1 MEETAD
7 VLKASVP
14 SATRVVAG
22 LDGDPHTTDRS
33 SDATAEEEALYLNRR
48 HPLVANGLRMLER
61 AATALAE
68 ESDRY
73 EVTYPVL
80 HLHTATEALL
90 RGRLAMHWAGDIWP
104 THNGDRD
111 SNRRARGEYEGL
123 TLHEAADLAARW
135 CDTDIAAARAD
146 LLAFAY
152 VRNRVLLSSDRDS
165 DSLAAIRCRALPVL
179 DLLLALVETDILG
192 ELTED
197 VADQYARAVRRSLR
211 RVRAATA
218 RVREAV
224 EERRRAI
231 APRLA
236 HAEVVVPCPYCGEFA
251 VPAGDDTVECL
262 LCGRDFGSSAHHA
275 ATDLA
280 PLAVDEP
287 ERCADCGH
295 HSILHNTPTA
305 ARPDTKVDVC
315 LYDGRVIRA
324 EAE

>member
-1 MEETAD
+1 MDEI
-7 VLKASVP
+7 
-14 SATRVVAG
+14 
-22 LDGDPHTTDRS
+22 DGF
-33 SDATAEEEALYLNRR
+33 SDATAEEEALYFSRR

-68 ESDRY
+68 EPDRY

-104 THNGDRD
+104 AANGDPD
-111 SNRRARGEYEGL
+111 SNRRTRGEYVGL
-123 TLHEAADLAARW
+123 GLHEAADLASRW

-152 VRNRVLLSSDRDS
+152 VRNRALLSSDRDS

-179 DLLLALVETDILG
+179 DLMLAFVETDVLG
-192 ELTED
+192 QLTED
-197 VADQYARAVRRSLR
+197 VADQYARAVRRSMR
-211 RVRAATA
+211 RVSAATA
-218 RVREAV
+218 RVRDTV

-231 APRLA
+231 APQLV

-251 VPAGDDTVECL
+251 VPAGDHTVECL
-262 LCGRDFGSSAHHA
+262 MCGRDFGSSAYHA
-275 ATDLA
+275 AADLA
-280 PLAVDEP
+280 PLAVGEP
-287 ERCADCGH
+287 ERCGDCGYT
-295 HSILHNTPTA
+295 SILHNTPTA
-305 ARPDTKVDVC
+305 AQPDGKVDVC

-324 EAE
+324 